1 MRSFLFI
8 ALAALAIG
16 ITACD
21 KGVKTEHGF
30 RFVHHIKN
38 EGTKAQPGDAVKVSV
53 YTYIGDSL
61 MSSTQQMNGGPR
73 EINLY
78 TTDNLPKRVPAIY
91 DAALLMAEGD
101 SATVYEK
108 IDTLLQKYVPA
119 NLKEEKEVRYEI
131 VLVDIVTAEDKAKE
145 KAELEARF
153 TAVQEK
159 MNTLTADYTG
169 GKLADKLQTLPSG
182 LKILVEDKGSGAPVA
197 PGQQLKCQYY
207 GCLPNGKMF
216 DNSFQRGMPLEFA
229 AGVGQMIPG
238 FDEGVQQLNH
248 GGKAVF
254 FLPAK
259 LGYGEQGTPDGA
271 IPPNSEIVFYVE
283 VL

>member
-8 ALAALAIG
+8 ALAAFAIG

-30 RFVHHIKN
+30 RFVHHVKN
-38 EGTKAQPGDAVKVSV
+38 DGVKAMPGDAVKVQV
-53 YTYIGDSL
+53 YTFIGDSL
-61 MSSTQQMNGGPR
+61 MSSTQLMNGGPR
-73 EINLY
+73 EIALY
-78 TTDNLPKRVPAIY
+78 TAENLPKRVPAIY

-101 SATVYEK
+101 SATIYEA
-108 IDTLLQKYVPA
+108 IDTMLQKYVPA
-119 NLKEEKEVRYEI
+119 NLKDEKEVRYEI

-153 TAVQEK
+153 TAIQSK
-159 MNTLTADYTG
+159 MNTMTADYTG
-169 GKLADKLQTLPSG
+169 GKLASQLQTLPSG
-182 LKILVEDKGSGAPVA
+182 LKMLVEEKGTGAPVA
-197 PGQQLKCQYY
+197 AGQQVKCQYY
-207 GCLPNGKMF
+207 GCLPNGTMF

-254 FLPAK
+254 FLPSK